1 MPKSLGK
8 LKSTKINHINQRE
21 MKNIFIAAICLL
33 STQLQAQTGK
43 VKKTTS
49 YLMPQIALLNGSSGT
64 STQIQLV
71 GGWVKNNWHFGLGA
85 GIDYYEMRSMPLFS
99 DVRYHFGKE
108 QKIFTY
114 ANVGY
119 NFSWVQ
125 DTHDPRFIIPPSSNT
140 VKQTDGLYTDIGIGY
155 AIKIGKRN
163 SLLMSTGFSVKQ
175 MGEEYHLLPYS
186 SWVWPS
192 STPWINPESTTVRKF
207 DYTFKRVCFKVAY
220 RLW

>member
-71 GGWVKNNWHFGLGA
+71 GGWVKNNWHF
-85 GIDYYEMRSMPLFS
+85 
-99 DVRYHFGKE
+99 
-108 QKIFTY
+108 
-114 ANVGY
+114 
-119 NFSWVQ
+119 
-125 DTHDPRFIIPPSSNT
+125 
-140 VKQTDGLYTDIGIGY
+140 
-155 AIKIGKRN
+155 
-163 SLLMSTGFSVKQ
+163 
-175 MGEEYHLLPYS
+175 
-186 SWVWPS
+186 
-192 STPWINPESTTVRKF
+192 
-207 DYTFKRVCFKVAY
+207 
-220 RLW
+220 